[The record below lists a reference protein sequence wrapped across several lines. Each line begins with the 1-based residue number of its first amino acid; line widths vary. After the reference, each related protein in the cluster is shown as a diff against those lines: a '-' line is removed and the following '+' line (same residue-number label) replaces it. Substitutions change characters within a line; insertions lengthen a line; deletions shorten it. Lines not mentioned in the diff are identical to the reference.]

1 MREITMRYRENRESR
16 KTQKIV
22 ASLNRN
28 IQGIEDVTGGKHP
41 SKLFHLWGRQIGKLM
56 GEAWRPTRMSIRIR
70 RIIHPLF
77 TLLGKRILINPQVI
91 ENRIHLKSQVMVKLD
106 KEIILSNE
114 PVIFCV
120 NHRFTDDAL
129 GSVCAVPRH
138 AYILFGSLPM
148 FFNTVDGISAWLNGV
163 ILCNRKVAASRRTAA
178 ENAVRLLQMGGN
190 LFIFP
195 EGVWNKTPS
204 RLMLDYW
211 PGVYRIA
218 KATGAKVVPVVH
230 YIRNTDDPSPE
241 NVLYTVVDEPLRL
254 DDLSEKDALSLL
266 RDTMA
271 TWYYLMME
279 RYGQTTRQELLEGFS
294 SSDEAWESY
303 LAMHT
308 GKIPYYDKEIE
319 TTADYRPKST
329 VLAQNVYGPIADIQT
344 ITPENARAVADAIRI
359 VGQACRL
366 DFQRRF

>member
-1 MREITMRYRENRESR
+1 M
-16 KTQKIV
+16 
-22 ASLNRN
+22 
-28 IQGIEDVTGGKHP
+28 
-41 SKLFHLWGRQIGKLM
+41 
-56 GEAWRPTRMSIRIR
+56 
-70 RIIHPLF
+70 
-77 TLLGKRILINPQVI
+77 
-91 ENRIHLKSQVMVKLD
+91 
-106 KEIILSNE
+106 
-114 PVIFCV
+114 
-120 NHRFTDDAL
+120 
-129 GSVCAVPRH
+129 
-138 AYILFGSLPM
+138 
-148 FFNTVDGISAWLNGV
+148 
-163 ILCNRKVAASRRTAA
+163 
-178 ENAVRLLQMGGN
+178 
-190 LFIFP
+190 
-195 EGVWNKTPS
+195 
-204 RLMLDYW
+204 
-211 PGVYRIA
+211 
-218 KATGAKVVPVVH
+218 
-230 YIRNTDDPSPE
+230 
-241 NVLYTVVDEPLRL
+241 

>member
-1 MREITMRYRENRESR
+1 MQKQRRSKNR
-16 KTQKIV
+16 KTQEII

-41 SKLFHLWGRQIGKLM
+41 SKLFYLWGKQRSRMLDTEWQ
-56 GEAWRPTRMSIRIR
+56 PTLHGIRHR
-70 RIIHPLF
+70 RIIHPIVTSLS
-77 TLLGKRILINPQVI
+77 GKFLSNPQVF
-91 ENRIHLKSQVMVKLD
+91 ENRAQLKNPSATVLD
-106 KEIILSNE
+106 NEIVLDDAPIIICS
-114 PVIFCV
+114 
-120 NHRFTDDAL
+120 NHRIKDDAL
-129 GSVCAVPRH
+129 ATLCAVPRH

-190 LFIFP
+190 LLIFP

-241 NVLYTVVDEPLRL
+241 NVLHTVVDEPLRL

-329 VLAQNVYGPIADIQT
+329 VLAQNVYGPIADIQN

-359 VGQACRL
+359 VGQARRL

>member
-1 MREITMRYRENRESR
+1 MLTF
-16 KTQKIV
+16 KTTGELRVDGKFPDSGNYLIV
-22 ASLNRN
+22 ANHCC
-28 IQGIEDVTGGKHP
+28 IEDIPT
-41 SKLFHLWGRQIGKLM
+41 L
-56 GEAWRPTRMSIRIR
+56 GEAVQKHFFLLVSDEDKPTIDGIFLSM
-70 RIIHPLF
+70 
-77 TLLGKRILINPQVI
+77 
-91 ENRIHLKSQVMVKLD
+91 

-178 ENAVRLLQMGGN
+178 ENAVRLLQMRGN
-190 LFIFP
+190 LLIFP

-329 VLAQNVYGPIADIQT
+329 VLAQNVYGPIVDIQI

>member
-1 MREITMRYRENRESR
+1 
-16 KTQKIV
+16 
-22 ASLNRN
+22 
-28 IQGIEDVTGGKHP
+28 
-41 SKLFHLWGRQIGKLM
+41 
-56 GEAWRPTRMSIRIR
+56 
-70 RIIHPLF
+70 
-77 TLLGKRILINPQVI
+77 
-91 ENRIHLKSQVMVKLD
+91 MVKLD

-190 LFIFP
+190 LLIFP

-218 KATGAKVVPVVH
+218 KVTGAKVVPVVH

-241 NVLYTVVDEPLRL
+241 NVLHTVVDEPLRL

-279 RYGQTTRQELLEGFS
+279 RYGQTTRQELLEGFR

-303 LAMHT
+303 LTMHT

-329 VLAQNVYGPIADIQT
+329 VLAQNVYGPIADIQN

-359 VGQACRL
+359 VGQARRL